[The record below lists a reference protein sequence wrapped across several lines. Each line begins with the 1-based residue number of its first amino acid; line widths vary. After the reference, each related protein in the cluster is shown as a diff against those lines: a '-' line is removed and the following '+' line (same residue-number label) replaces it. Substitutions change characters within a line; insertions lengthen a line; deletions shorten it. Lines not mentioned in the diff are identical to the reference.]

1 MKRYLE
7 KESSSS
13 SESLSDPKEATM
25 VIEQENPFR
34 KEAKNK
40 KRPKSKTSKWRPNGV
55 QIGRHLDAIWTP
67 HRFFGLH
74 NKFLDAIWTPSDF
87 TFLYKNLK
95 IFK

>member
-34 KEAKNK
+34 KE
-40 KRPKSKTSKWRPNGV
+40 RTSKK
-55 QIGRHLDAIWTP
+55 ILE
-67 HRFFGLH
+67 
-74 NKFLDAIWTPSDF
+74 
-87 TFLYKNLK
+87 KNPQK
-95 IFK
+95 IKMMLPFKAMKVN